1 MFIFKVTL
9 HRYGNPKDSIIAFT
23 SKSGASL
30 DPTSGIL
37 VTSEQDFFDNYMFRN
52 EDFVS
57 VYNSLSLKER
67 VKRFA
72 DRKTAVKRTWNLFT
86 DLAARKL
93 IEVRETISTVK
104 NLKQPKGKRGR
115 KSIYEGKRIILRE
128 SVEKNPRRRFSHGF
142 NSFEIVLKHK
152 EILYEKYIQLGGR
165 RQDLAWDLYMKRV
178 KVIR

>member
-37 VTSEQDFFDNYMFRN
+37 VTSEQDFFDNYIFRN
-52 EDFVS
+52 EDLIS
-57 VYNSLSLKER
+57 VYNSLALKDK

-72 DRKTAVKRTWNLFT
+72 DRKTAVRRTWNLFME
-86 DLAARKL
+86 LASKKL
-93 IEVRETISTVK
+93 IEVRETTSTVK
-104 NLKQPKGKRGR
+104 HLKQPAGKRGR
-115 KSIYEGKRIILRE
+115 KSIYEGKRIILKDPCE
-128 SVEKNPRRRFSHGF
+128 NNPRRRFSHGF
-142 NSFEIVLKHK
+142 NSFEIILKHK
-152 EILYEKYIQLGGR
+152 EIPYEKYIQLGGR